1 MVSFS
6 FHALGLLVHV
16 NWHHVIIFHLPY
28 CRYCAAV
35 GRMAPLV
42 GTKERI
48 KFGHEFKEHRDI
60 AVAIDSTDKLL
71 HHMFG
76 RWCYE
81 VASLSFIERKLA
93 SALFSEPPK
102 ATYEEAL
109 ESLEKADSLKH
120 EWKTNHLWLGKTFIA
135 LKRYADAIKWIDLGL
150 TMPVQT
156 EEDAVTEIELK
167 SLEKSYSKYRK

>member
-1 MVSFS
+1 M
-6 FHALGLLVHV
+6 
-16 NWHHVIIFHLPY
+16 Y
-28 CRYCAAV
+28 
-35 GRMAPLV
+35 
-42 GTKERI
+42 
-48 KFGHEFKEHRDI
+48 
-60 AVAIDSTDKLL
+60 
-71 HHMFG
+71 G

-109 ESLEKADSLKH
+109 ESLEKADSLRH

-135 LKRYADAIKWIDLGL
+135 LKKYADAIKWIDLGL
-150 TMPVQT
+150 TMPIQT

-167 SLEKSYSKYRK
+167 SLEKSYAKYRK